1 MNILHECKRILLL
14 LCFSAV
20 SSPWF
25 VSNELRHSF
34 TALLRSLP
42 SATGVL
48 DQRYS
53 EDPVTVGCIIQQ
65 HLFSTNMEVFCEET
79 KSYFPLIRMCIR
91 SHGFCSEKVNINVFM
106 HFAVHSIATYASDF
120 PRELSLSWGVDVAIS
135 AQRS

>member
-1 MNILHECKRILLL
+1 MNVKGSFYC
-14 LCFSAV
+14 CASQQSAV

-65 HLFSTNMEVFCEET
+65 HLFSTNMEVFCEKKIIFSTNTE
-79 KSYFPLIRMCIR
+79 
-91 SHGFCSEKVNINVFM
+91 
-106 HFAVHSIATYASDF
+106 VHWIPWF
-120 PRELSLSWGVDVAIS
+120 L
-135 AQRS
+135 